1 VTDPDE
7 ETGQQQTTNT
17 GSDNADS
24 NTSSN
29 SDSSPSESEQDLSIH
44 HRPDASNI
52 DCLAKLDPKFID
64 TLDPV
69 QKKVIRVGH
78 SLNKF
83 IALHGKVSMK
93 PYLNILN
100 SIHLQIEEFMA
111 PFLIYHKLDV
121 TPQLRH

>member
-1 VTDPDE
+1 M
-7 ETGQQQTTNT
+7 
-17 GSDNADS
+17 
-24 NTSSN
+24 TSSSTD
-29 SDSSPSESEQDLSIH
+29 SDPSESEQDLSIH
-44 HRPDASNI
+44 HRPDANNI
-52 DCLAKLDPKFID
+52 DCLAQLDPKFID

-93 PYLNILN
+93 PYLNVLD

-111 PFLIYHKLDV
+111 PFLIYHKLEV